1 MPAVRS
7 ALVIGAGASGLAAAT
22 FLAQGGVR
30 VDLVE
35 TSPDIT
41 ALGSGITLQGNALRV
56 LKALGVWDRVT
67 AEGYAFNTVGVR
79 APDPHGTLVAELAD
93 VRMGGP
99 DLPASMGMYRPTL
112 ARILGEQAASAGVD
126 LRFGVTAAG
135 LSQDADGVD
144 VRFGDGSAQRYDVVI
159 GADGSRS
166 WTRRAL
172 GIELET
178 QRVGLEIWRAVIP
191 RPPGVE
197 RTEHIFGAGPCV
209 IAGYCPTGENS
220 AYAYLVEPT
229 KDRGELDPGQELKIV
244 QDLAGAYHGPWD
256 FIQAS
261 LDESTPINHTWFANH
276 LLDAPW
282 NRGRVVLIG
291 DAVHVCPPTLAQG
304 AALALEDAYVL
315 AELLLTR
322 DQVDEALWTAFMDR
336 RYERCRTVVAAT
348 LQVCRWLLER
358 DPEADVPAL
367 LARIAHLVAEPA

>member
-7 ALVIGAGASGLAAAT
+7 VLTIGAGASGLAAAT
-22 FLAQGGVR
+22 FLAQGGIA

-35 TSPDIT
+35 ASPDNT

-56 LKALGVWDRVT
+56 LKSLGVWDRLL
-67 AEGYAFNTVGVR
+67 AEGYAFDTVGVR
-79 APDPHGTLVAELAD
+79 APDPHGTLVAELDD

-99 DLPASMGMYRPTL
+99 DLPASMGMYRPAL
-112 ARILGEQAASAGVD
+112 ARILGEQAAASGVT
-126 LRFGVTAAG
+126 LRFATTASS

-144 VRFGDGSAQRYDVVI
+144 VGFADGSSGRYDVVI
-159 GADGSRS
+159 GADGSKS

-178 QRVGLEIWRAVIP
+178 RRLGMEIWRAVIP

-197 RTEHIFGAGPCV
+197 RTEHIFGAGPCL

-229 KDRGELDPGQELKIV
+229 KDRGELDPAQELEV
-244 QDLAGAYHGPWD
+244 VRCLAGAYHGPWD
-256 FIQAS
+256 FIHAN
-261 LDESTPINHTWFANH
+261 LDESTQINHTWFANH
-276 LLDAPW
+276 LLPAPW

-304 AALALEDAYVL
+304 AALALEDSAVL
-315 AELLLTR
+315 AELLLR
-322 DQVDEALWTAFMDR
+322 HSSLDDGLWTEFMDR
-336 RYERCRTVVAAT
+336 RFDRCQRVVTAT
-348 LQVCRWLLER
+348 LLMCRWLLDH
-358 DPEADVPAL
+358 DPEADIPAL
-367 LARIAHLVAEPA
+367 TASIAHLVAAPA